1 MADTQFDLIV
11 IGGGPA
17 GYVGAIRAAQLGMSV
32 ACVDKRAALGG
43 TCLNVGCIPSKAL
56 LQSSEKFAEARDEL
70 GAHGVMTGDVRL
82 DLGAMLAR
90 KDKIV
95 GGLNKGI
102 SYLFEKNR
110 VKHIHG
116 GGRVTGPGEVA
127 VEVDSGAAAV
137 RTVTAARILIA
148 TGSESMMLPG
158 VEIDERRIVSS
169 TGALSLAEVPAH
181 LVVIGGGYIG
191 LELGSVW
198 RRLGAAVTV
207 VEFLDR
213 IVPGMDGDIATHL
226 QRVLVKQGFEF
237 RLGTKVTRAA
247 ANGANVTLEV
257 EPAAGG
263 AAETLECDVVLVA
276 IGRRPNTDGLG
287 LDELGVG
294 RDNRGFIEV
303 DGKFQTGV
311 TGIFAVGD
319 VIPGPMLAHKAED
332 EAVAAVEIMA
342 GQAGHI
348 DYDTIPAVI
357 FTHPEAA
364 SVGRTEAELKDAGI
378 EYNIGKFPFSA
389 NARTH
394 VTGGGDGFVKIL
406 ACARTDRVL
415 GAHIIGPDAGTLI
428 AELALAMEFSASAE
442 DIARTCHAH
451 PTLNEAV
458 KEAALAASG
467 RAIHI

>member
-1 MADTQFDLIV
+1 M
-11 IGGGPA
+11 
-17 GYVGAIRAAQLGMSV
+17 
-32 ACVDKRAALGG
+32 
-43 TCLNVGCIPSKAL
+43 
-56 LQSSEKFAEARDEL
+56 
-70 GAHGVMTGDVRL
+70 
-82 DLGAMLAR
+82 
-90 KDKIV
+90 
-95 GGLNKGI
+95 
-102 SYLFEKNR
+102 
-110 VKHIHG
+110 
-116 GGRVTGPGEVA
+116 
-127 VEVDSGAAAV
+127 DSGAAAV

-226 QRVLVKQGFEF
+226 HRVLVKQGFEF

-311 TGIFAVGD
+311 TSIFAVGD

-389 NARTH
+389 NARAH

-428 AELALAMEFSASAE
+428 AELVLAIEMGASSE
-442 DIARTCHAH
+442 DIALTCHAH

-458 KEAALAASG
+458 KEAALAVTG
-467 RAIHI
+467 KPLNM